1 MNRFA
6 DALSQ
11 FQTDNAQSRDPFAP
25 LAESA
30 AEYERW
36 LTSLPVMSEAE
47 EAAFARE
54 YAEAECATG
63 RFEQQFPHLA
73 D

>member
-1 MNRFA
+1 M
-6 DALSQ
+6 
-11 FQTDNAQSRDPFAP
+11 TDPFAA
-25 LAESA
+25 LAVDPDYDA
-30 AEYERW
+30 W
-36 LTSLPVMSEAE
+36 LRASHQMTEAE

>member
-1 MNRFA
+1 MNFA
-6 DALSQ
+6 QALNQ
-11 FQTDNAQSRDPFAP
+11 FQAAQARDPFAP

-36 LTSLPVMSEAE
+36 LDSAAPMTEAE

-54 YAEAECATG
+54 YAEAECATA